1 MEKVNQFASPI
12 VVSLSLSPLP
22 FVLFILNRWLKVSF
36 FSTMFF
42 RDSFALHRL
51 LNSFEVIQKASDRY
65 PLHHEHQR
73 IIIKYYL
80 NLKA

>member
-12 VVSLSLSPLP
+12 VVSLPLSPLP

-42 RDSFALHRL
+42 RDSFALHGL
-51 LNSFEVIQKASDRY
+51 LN
-65 PLHHEHQR
+65 
-73 IIIKYYL
+73 
-80 NLKA
+80 